1 MGMNVD
7 TAHELRSA
15 KSNITKPYNTMF
27 HMKLQPQRRR
37 DPISRQGPNHRGD
50 GDKIAEGKF
59 QIAIADKDQKPD
71 DASQGREYEQEG
83 HVHKAEESR

>member
-37 DPISRQGPNHRGD
+37 DPISRQGPDHCGD
-50 GDKIAEGKF
+50 GDKIAKGKF
-59 QIAIADKDQKPD
+59 HIAIADKDQKPD
-71 DASQGREYEQEG
+71 DPRQGRENE
-83 HVHKAEESR
+83 